1 MTDLHR
7 SARVMTAL
15 TVVSR
20 LSGFARMIVFASVF
34 GGTLLDNVYNSS
46 NTVPNI
52 LFELF
57 AAGALQ
63 AVLVPTMVRLMPSGD
78 NTAEAQDLAGTL
90 VGVLT
95 VALAGLGL
103 LAAALGPWIMGVLL
117 NDMDPAARDDAIEL
131 GALFLWFFAP
141 QLMFYGV
148 NVVATAVL
156 NAKNRFALPVFAP
169 TLNNLVVIVAYL
181 AYGWMHDGDPS
192 LEVTSAEA
200 WLIAGGTTAAVIAF
214 CALPVFGVWRTG
226 FSLRPRFSLAIPD
239 LRRLLREGLWAGV
252 FLGFTQ
258 IILVVVIVVANRVNG
273 GTTAY
278 NLAFVLFTLPHALF
292 AVPVMTTRFPEM
304 SRTAAGGDWGGYAHS
319 VSTAVRS
326 IAFLTLFSTAAVI
339 ALAQPGARL
348 VSFGQGEKLAPIIGE
363 ATLAFAPGLVG
374 WSLLL
379 FFTRAFYARGD
390 ARTPALVNGGVA
402 AFCVIAML
410 AAVPSL
416 GDEHLISGLTGTYAI
431 GNLGGAAVLGALVA
445 RSVNE
450 AGAPL
455 LAIRRSLAHD
465 LPAAVV
471 AAGAGL
477 VVTWAIGW
485 DSRSAAVLA
494 ALAGAPVVLAV
505 YLIVRMLLGGS
516 RPRIAVSTLGA
527 E

>member
-7 SARVMTAL
+7 SARVMTVL

-34 GGTLLDNVYNSS
+34 GGTLLDNVYNSA

-63 AVLVPTMVRLMPSGD
+63 AVLVPTMVRLMPRGD
-78 NTAEAQDLAGTL
+78 NAPEAEDLAGTL
-90 VGVLT
+90 VGVLS
-95 VALAGLGL
+95 VALAGVGL
-103 LAAALGPWIMGVLL
+103 LAAAFGPWIMGLLL
-117 NDMDPAARDDAIEL
+117 NDMDPVVREDAIEL

-169 TLNNLVVIVAYL
+169 TLNNVVVILAYL
-181 AYGWMHDGDPS
+181 AYGWMHAGDPT

-214 CALPVFGVWRTG
+214 CALPVVGVARTG
-226 FSLRPRFSLAIPD
+226 FSLRPRFSLRSAA
-239 LRRLLREGLWAGV
+239 LRRLAREGAWAGV

-258 IILVVVIVVANRVNG
+258 IVLVVVIVVANRVNG

-304 SRTAAGGDWGGYAHS
+304 SRTAADGDWAGYANS

-326 IAFLTLFSTAAVI
+326 IAFLTLFSTAAII

-348 VSFGQGEKLAPIIGE
+348 VSYGQGEKLAPIIGE
-363 ATLAFAPGLVG
+363 ATLAFAPGLLG

-402 AFCVIAML
+402 AFCVVAML
-410 AAVPSL
+410 AVVPGL
-416 GDEHLISGLTGTYAI
+416 GDEHLISGLTGTYAMA
-431 GNLGGAAVLGALVA
+431 NLGGAAVLGRLAA
-445 RSVNE
+445 RSAVG

-455 LAIRRSLAHD
+455 IAIGRSFAHD
-465 LPAAVV
+465 VPAALV
-471 AAGAGL
+471 AAGVGL
-477 VVTWAIGW
+477 VVTRTIGW
-485 DSRSAAVLA
+485 DGRPSSMLA
-494 ALAGAPVVLAV
+494 ALVGAPVVLGTF
-505 YLIVRMLLGGS
+505 LFVRMLFGGS
-516 RPRIAVSTLGA
+516 HPRVAVSTLGA